1 MNKLK
6 NENDIIILGRI
17 EIDKNA
23 HDIRK
28 RVYSIQGMSPTIC
41 GAGRGGNS
49 EPKIVARIEDDA
61 GTAKYSKRDSD
72 IRQN

>member
-1 MNKLK
+1 MKELK

-17 EIDKNA
+17 EIDRNA

-41 GAGRGGNS
+41 GAGRGATRNQKS
-49 EPKIVARIEDDA
+49 
-61 GTAKYSKRDSD
+61 
-72 IRQN
+72 

>member
-1 MNKLK
+1 MKQSK

-17 EIDKNA
+17 EIDRNA

-28 RVYSIQGMSPTIC
+28 RVYSIQGLSPTIC

-49 EPKIVARIEDDA
+49 EPKIVVRIETNEER
-61 GTAKYSKRDSD
+61 TAHSK
-72 IRQN
+72 